1 MMQNVCI
8 NQTTSPAPIFLSA
21 PNHVVLVA
29 EEAVVHF
36 LQWDFGIMGLSK
48 SQSSKV
54 PFSFSAILP
63 YHFFNPLN
71 PSNPYSYQLFE
82 RIAIYGVPDTNQAIG
97 CLWWGERRQWRVLC
111 RQATSVSAICR
122 RRLLVVRY
130 IFLICSLI
138 FTGPIP

>member
-1 MMQNVCI
+1 MFILISIKPRLRIQVL
-8 NQTTSPAPIFLSA
+8 LSA
-21 PNHVVLVA
+21 PDHIVLVA

-54 PFSFSAILP
+54 PFSFFAI
-63 YHFFNPLN
+63 YAISFFYPLA
-71 PSNPYSYQLFE
+71 PSNPYSYQFFE
-82 RIAIYGVPDTNQAIG
+82 RIAIYGVSDTNQAIG

-122 RRLLVVRY
+122 TRALVVRY
-130 IFLICSLI
+130 VFLICSLI